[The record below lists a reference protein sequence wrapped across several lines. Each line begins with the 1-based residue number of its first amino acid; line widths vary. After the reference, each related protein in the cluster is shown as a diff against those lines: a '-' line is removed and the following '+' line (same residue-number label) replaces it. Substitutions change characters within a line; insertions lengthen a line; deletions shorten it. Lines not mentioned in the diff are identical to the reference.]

1 MNAPGKQAP
10 AVTFYSAIPGCR
22 APMRA
27 DSAVLGTLPTRGFQ
41 YCESLRAA
49 SSFGWYVFPPIDFTL
64 QWDGSQV
71 IWTYRGAKAWYPLT
85 SAQFPGYQKVFDH
98 VAPSRLRGFS
108 PPFLTCATEPGIV
121 QVWTGLMIES
131 AADWSVL
138 VRPPV
143 NLPRSS
149 AFDVY
154 EGIVETDRWFGPLF
168 TALRLI
174 KTDVPIQFSTE
185 VPLLQV
191 QPLHRSA
198 YADEV
203 SNDVGLVANPADFT
217 EETWAS
223 YERTIVKPN
232 LDPRRPVAAYATSVR
247 RRRKGGCPMDAMNP
261 REDAMNPRE
270 AAANAR

>member
-1 MNAPGKQAP
+1 MNAIQKPAA
-10 AVTFYSAIPGCR
+10 AVTFYGAIPECR

-27 DSAVLGTLPTRGFQ
+27 DPSGLGTLPARGFQ
-41 YCESLRAA
+41 YCEALRAA

-85 SAQFPGYQKVFDH
+85 SAQFPGYQTIFDR

-108 PPFLTCATEPGIV
+108 PPFLTAVTEPGVI

-131 AADWSVL
+131 AENWSVL
-138 VRPPV
+138 VRPPA
-143 NLPRSS
+143 NLPRNL

-154 EGIVETDRWFGPLF
+154 EAIVETDRWFGPLF

-174 KTDVPIQFSTE
+174 KTDVPIHFSTE
-185 VPLLQV
+185 TPLIQV

-203 SNDVGLVANPADFT
+203 SNAFGVIKHPAEFPA
-217 EETWAS
+217 EAWS
-223 YERTIVKPN
+223 RYEQTIVKPN
-232 LDPRRPVAAYATSVR
+232 LDPERPVAAYATSVR
-247 RRRKGGCPMDAMNP
+247 RRRRSGCPMS
-261 REDAMNPRE
+261 E
-270 AAANAR
+270 AASR